1 MKKKATIVI
10 NGYMTKMTSKGVI
23 VYYMTKGTLV
33 KKKLY
38 KANYYLAEKVVRSC
52 LLNDVLKNLNLK
64 EGEEPVPLR
73 TMERHVKKTIRRNK
87 PQKS

>member
-1 MKKKATIVI
+1 MEKATIVI

-23 VYYMTKGTLV
+23 VLYMSNGTLV

-38 KANYYLAEKVVRSC
+38 KANYYLAEKVIRNS
-52 LLNDVLKNLNLK
+52 LFYDALKNLNLK
-64 EGEEPVPLR
+64 KGEEPVHLR
-73 TMERHVKKTIRRNK
+73 TMERHVKKAIRRNK